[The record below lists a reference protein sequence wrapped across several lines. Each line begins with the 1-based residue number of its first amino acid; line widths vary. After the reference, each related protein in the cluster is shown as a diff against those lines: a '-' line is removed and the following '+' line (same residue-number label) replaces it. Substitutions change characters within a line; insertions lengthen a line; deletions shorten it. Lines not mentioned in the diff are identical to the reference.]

1 MNFELKKK
9 KEFIDMTI
17 DFLDYINLINIRT
30 WPSKNLNS
38 KRPCKQAPTFFL
50 LFIFI

>member
-1 MNFELKKK
+1 MNLELKKK

-17 DFLDYINLINIRT
+17 DFLDYINLINIRK

-38 KRPCKQAPTFFL
+38 KRPCKHPLFL
-50 LFIFI
+50 LFIFII